1 MRKFNLLPF
10 LIMVLGFVACNN
22 EEESETVV
30 SVDKVVNF
38 RGSMKPVSRATETAF
53 EETDAISIFAVS
65 PSSNIRLEPYGNY
78 ADNVRYEYKG
88 GSFIS
93 GTPITI
99 REDNTEGLAYYA
111 VYPYGVDV
119 KDIFE
124 FAVSSN
130 QSEHID
136 YTNSDLCTA
145 YNPPTADDYVNL
157 EFSHR
162 LSNIVVKFHGDN
174 LAARNIS
181 VRLEKVMVN
190 CHADINANT
199 YEPFGDPGSVVMGE
213 ESTNA
218 FHAIIVP
225 QTIPADQH
233 FMTVT
238 MDGDEYEMT
247 LATDA
252 VCKSGKQLVL
262 EYEVQ
267 DNKIIELSG
276 YINPWDTED
285 PRFDDVVPDT
295 IANKLGE
302 YIPIYAGIN
311 PPIVEGAFLIDPF
324 VTVYCED
331 YANDEGG
338 FEPGTKVTSRCIRFS
353 NQNTVENTLDY
364 DSYTVSGS
372 SNDSGTGA
380 FISGSGD
387 KFTAFFNTVG
397 TSSGIYTKE
406 ALIISGTKT
415 EEGIKDLYYAFVMV
429 EKGEDSEDILM
440 DEGVFRVF
448 KDSDGLSVNT
458 SFDDSYLT
466 RAVANAL
473 LYDVNSRFVRDSGK

>member
-1 MRKFNLLPF
+1 MRKYSLLPF
-10 LIMVLGFVACNN
+10 FIMALGFVACNN
-22 EEESETVV
+22 EEESEVV
-30 SVDKVVNF
+30 TPVDKVVSF
-38 RGSMKPVSRATETAF
+38 RGSMKPISRATETAF
-53 EETDAISIFAVS
+53 EEEDVISVFAVT

-78 ADNVRYEYKG
+78 ADNVRYEYNG

-93 GTPITI
+93 ETPITI

-111 VYPYGVDV
+111 VYPYGADV
-119 KDIFE
+119 KNTFE
-124 FAVSSN
+124 FAVGSN
-130 QSEHID
+130 QSEHD
-136 YTNSDLCTA
+136 AYTNSDLCTA
-145 YNPPTADDYVNL
+145 YNPPITDDYVNL

-162 LSNIVVKFHGDN
+162 LSNIVVKFYGDN
-174 LAARNIS
+174 LAAKNIG
-181 VRLEKVMVN
+181 VRLENIMVN

-213 ESTNA
+213 ESSNT

-233 FMTVT
+233 FMTVI
-238 MDGDEYEMT
+238 MNGDEYEMSLT
-247 LATDA
+247 SDA
-252 VCKSGKQLVL
+252 VCKSGKQLIL
-262 EYEVQ
+262 EYEVY
-267 DNKIIELSG
+267 DSKIIELNG

-295 IANKLGE
+295 IADNLGE
-302 YIPIYAGIN
+302 YIPIYSGVN
-311 PPIVEGAFLIDPF
+311 PPIVEGAFLIDPL

-331 YANDEGG
+331 YDEGG
-338 FEPGTKVTSRCIRFS
+338 FEPGDIVTSKCIRFS
-353 NQNTVENTLDY
+353 NQNTVDNTLDY
-364 DSYTVSGS
+364 DAYSVSGS

-387 KFTAFFNTVG
+387 NFTAFFNTVG

-429 EKGEDSEDILM
+429 EKGDDPNDYLM

-458 SFDDSYLT
+458 SFDESYLT
-466 RAVANAL
+466 RAAVNAL
-473 LYDVNSRFVRDSGK
+473 LNDVNARFVRKSGK